1 MDMSKFNAVARMATG
16 ILLAAVMIPSHAA
29 STLDSV
35 IQSKKLRCGVML
47 DSPPAG
53 FRTPDNKP
61 DGFDVAYCQD
71 MAKVLG
77 ATAEIV
83 ETPSQDRIPALVSN
97 RIDVLIAS
105 TTNTAQRGISVA
117 FSQPYINYVTVV
129 LSRKGSNIQNA
140 AGMKGHPLGGVNGTS
155 TEQYIKRNMDE
166 WKDPKTT
173 YTGFASDTEAYL
185 ALQQS
190 KVDAILV
197 SASTANLLVKSGKFP
212 TFVVAGNVDLN
223 DMDSIAVKR
232 DDFQFLNFVKLFV
245 WNQVASGR
253 YKELYN
259 KYVAPGEP
267 APLNVKGVDY

>member
-1 MDMSKFNAVARMATG
+1 MSKVSVVVRAVVALG
-16 ILLAAVMIPSHAA
+16 LAALMMPGYG

-35 IQSKKLRCGVML
+35 IQAKKLRCGVML

-71 MAKVLG
+71 MAKALG
-77 ATAEIV
+77 AEAEIV
-83 ETPSQDRIPALVSN
+83 ETPSPDRIPALVSN

-129 LSRKGSNIQNA
+129 LARKGVGIQSYDS
-140 AGMKGHPLGGVNGTS
+140 MKGHALGGVNGTS
-155 TEQYIKRNMDE
+155 TEQFLNKSIAQ
-166 WKDPKTT
+166 WKNPKTT

-185 ALQQS
+185 ALQQG

-197 SASTANLLVKSGKFP
+197 SASTADLLVKSGKFP
-212 TFVVAGNVDLN
+212 TFVVGGTADLS

-232 DDFQFLNFVKLFV
+232 DDYQFLQWVKLFV

-259 KYVAPGEP
+259 KYIAPGEP
-267 APLNVKGVDY
+267 APLNLKGVDY

>member
-1 MDMSKFNAVARMATG
+1 MSKFNAVARLALG
-16 ILLAAVMIPSHAA
+16 IALAAVMIPSHAA

-71 MAKVLG
+71 MAKMLG
-77 ATAEIV
+77 ATADIV

-140 AGMKGHPLGGVNGTS
+140 ASMKGHPLGGVNGTS
-155 TEQYIKRNMDE
+155 TEQYIKRNMEE
-166 WKDPKTT
+166 WKDSKTT

-185 ALQQS
+185 ALQQG

-232 DDFQFLNFVKLFV
+232 DDYQFLNFVKLFV

>member
-1 MDMSKFNAVARMATG
+1 MSKFNAVARMATG

>member
-1 MDMSKFNAVARMATG
+1 MDMSKFNTVVRLAAGIAVAS
-16 ILLAAVMIPSHAA
+16 VMMPSYG
-29 STLDSV
+29 STLDTV

-53 FRTPDNKP
+53 FRTSANQP
-61 DGFDVAYCQD
+61 DGFDVQYCYD
-71 MAKVLG
+71 MARVLG
-77 ATAEIV
+77 AKPEIV

-105 TTNTAQRGISVA
+105 TTNTAPRGISVA
-117 FSQPYINYVTVV
+117 FSQPYINYVTV
-129 LSRKGSNIQNA
+129 LLTRKGTNIQNV

-155 TEQYIKRNMDE
+155 SEQYINSHIAE

-173 YTGFASDTEAYL
+173 YTGFSSDTEAYL

-212 TFVVAGNVDLN
+212 SFLVAGNVDLN

-232 DDFQFLNFVKLFV
+232 DDYQFLQWVKLFV

-267 APLNVKGVDY
+267 ASLNVKGVDY

>member
-1 MDMSKFNAVARMATG
+1 MSKVNVLVRAMMAVA
-16 ILLAAVMIPSHAA
+16 LAAAMIPSYG

-71 MAKVLG
+71 MAQALG
-77 ATAEIV
+77 AQAEIV
-83 ETPSQDRIPALVSN
+83 ETPSPDRIPALVSN
-97 RIDVLIAS
+97 RIDVLVAS

-117 FSQPYINYVTVV
+117 FSQPYINYLTVV
-129 LSRKGSNIQNA
+129 LTRKGTNIQSS
-140 AGMKGHPLGGVNGTS
+140 GSMKGHPLGGVNGTS
-155 TEQYIKRNMDE
+155 TEQFINKSIAQ

-173 YTGFASDTEAYL
+173 YTGFGSDTEAYL
-185 ALQQS
+185 ALQQG

-212 TFVVAGNVDLN
+212 TFVIGATADLA

-232 DDFQFLNFVKLFV
+232 DDYQFLQWVKLFI
-245 WNQVASGR
+245 WNQVSSGR

-259 KYVAPGEP
+259 KYIAPGEP
-267 APLNVKGVDY
+267 APLSLKSVDY